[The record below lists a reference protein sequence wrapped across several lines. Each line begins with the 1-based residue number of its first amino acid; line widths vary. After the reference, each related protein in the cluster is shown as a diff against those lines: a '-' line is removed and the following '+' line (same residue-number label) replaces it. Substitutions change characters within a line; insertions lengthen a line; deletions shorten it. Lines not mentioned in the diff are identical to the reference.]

1 MDPTP
6 TKPADIGVVSS
17 SPAVGPGGAPP
28 PEQKSRRGSRRRVR
42 VPRGDS
48 PGRERFLRVRT
59 VFGRVIARNRILLL
73 LAVIGPGIITSN
85 VDNDPGGIT
94 TYSLAGSHYGLGLL
108 WMMIPILIA
117 LIIIQEMCVRMAI
130 VTGKGLADLIRENFG
145 IKMTFYI
152 LIALLVTNMF
162 NTMSEF
168 AGVAA
173 GAELLGL
180 TRYIMVPLGAL
191 AITALILRGNYKF
204 VERVFLVACLFYV
217 TYIVSAFLA
226 KPDWGQVAKASVVPH
241 IEPSAGFMVLAIG
254 LVGTTIAPWMQFY
267 IQASTV
273 EKSVKKEELTYSRID
288 VIAGSFMAVAV
299 AAFIIITCA
308 STLFKAGIKVQSAS
322 QAAQALAPLAGRHAE
337 TLFALGLLAA
347 GLFSSGILPLSTAY
361 HVCEGMGWEAGVN
374 HRYGEAKQFYLL
386 YGSII
391 AVGALPILIPGIPLL
406 KVMYFSQVC
415 NGVLLPFVLLMM
427 LRLVND
433 KSLMGEHTNGLF
445 LNAVSYL
452 TVLLVIVLTLTS
464 IILPLFTGG

>member
-6 TKPADIGVVSS
+6 TKPTDTGVVPG
-17 SPAVGPGGAPP
+17 SPVAGMGGAR
-28 PEQKSRRGSRRRVR
+28 QSDKGRRRGRIRPARKPSAN
-42 VPRGDS
+42 
-48 PGRERFLRVRT
+48 RERFLRVRT

-117 LIIIQEMCVRMAI
+117 LIVIQEMCVRMAI

-145 IKMTFYI
+145 IKMTFYV

-180 TRYIMVPLGAL
+180 TRYVMVPIGAI
-191 AITALILRGNYKF
+191 AITVLIMRGNYKL
-204 VERVFLVACLFYV
+204 VERIFLVACLFYV
-217 TYIVSAFLA
+217 TYIVSAFLS
-226 KPDWGQVAKASVVPH
+226 KPAWGQVAKASVVPH

-288 VIAGSFMAVAV
+288 VIVGSFMAVAV

-308 STLFKAGIKVQSAS
+308 STLFKAGIKVQSATE
-322 QAAQALAPLAGRHAE
+322 AAQALAPLAGKHAE

-361 HVCEGMGWEAGVN
+361 HVCEGMGWPAGVS

-386 YGSII
+386 YGTII

-433 KSLMGEHTNGLF
+433 KSLMGEHTNGLL
-445 LNAVSYL
+445 LNAISYL
-452 TVLLVIVLTLTS
+452 TVILVIVLTLVS
-464 IILPLFTGG
+464 IFLPLFAH

>member
-1 MDPTP
+1 MRSTLSCLPTGGSTFP
-6 TKPADIGVVSS
+6 VST
-17 SPAVGPGGAPP
+17 
-28 PEQKSRRGSRRRVR
+28 RRN
-42 VPRGDS
+42 PRGEHN
-48 PGRERFLRVRT
+48 RARFLRVRT
-59 VFGRVIARNRILLL
+59 LFGRTISRNRILLL

-94 TYSLAGSHYGLGLL
+94 TYSLAGSHYGYGLL
-108 WMMIPILIA
+108 WMMIPILIS
-117 LIIIQEMCVRMAI
+117 LVIIQEMCVRMAI

-152 LIALLVTNMF
+152 LVALLVTNMF

-180 TRYIMVPLGAL
+180 TRYVAVPMGAM
-191 AITALILRGNYKF
+191 AIALLVLRGNYRF

-226 KPDWGQVAKASVVPH
+226 KPDWGEIARSTVVPH
-241 IEPSAGFMVLAIG
+241 IEPSSGFMLLAVG

-273 EKSVKKEELTYSRID
+273 EKSIKKEELTYARID
-288 VIAGSFMAVAV
+288 VVVGSIMAVAV

-308 STLFKAGIKVQSAS
+308 STLFKAGIKVSSAS
-322 QAAQALAPLAGRHAE
+322 EAAQALAPLAGRHAE
-337 TLFALGLLAA
+337 TLFAIGLLAA
-347 GLFSSGILPLSTAY
+347 GLFSSGILPLSTSY
-361 HVCEGMGWEAGVN
+361 HICEGMGWPAGVN
-374 HRYGEAKQFYLL
+374 HRYGQAKQFYWL
-386 YGSII
+386 YAGII
-391 AVGALPILIPGIPLL
+391 VVGAIPMLIPGMPLL

-433 KSLMGEHTNGLF
+433 KNLMGEHTNGLA
-445 LNAVSYL
+445 LNVITYL
-452 TVLLVIVLTLTS
+452 TVILVIIMTLGS
-464 IILPLFTGG
+464 FLLPLFTAG